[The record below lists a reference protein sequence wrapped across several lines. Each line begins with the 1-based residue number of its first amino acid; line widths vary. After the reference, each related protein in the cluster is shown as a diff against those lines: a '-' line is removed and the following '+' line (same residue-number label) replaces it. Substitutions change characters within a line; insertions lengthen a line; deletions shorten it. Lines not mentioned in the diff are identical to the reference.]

1 LRPKPWIAVIGFQ
14 LNFNLQALIW
24 PHHSEF
30 ISTGE

>member
-1 LRPKPWIAVIGFQ
+1 VIGFQ